1 MKRLLSFIT
10 LIIVITYTGVLS
22 NAAEYNVDDSD
33 SEMDYNFDYS
43 IGSSKDTIIED
54 VASAMSNLIN
64 LNRNQKQKIMAYE
77 EKVDEIASVHKRV
90 VEKARSQA
98 RDIELLKSKIK
109 NYETMVAKLE
119 AKVQSLE
126 NKVYDQERLIS
137 NQSSELEALRPQ
149 IEGKKE
155 LVKILADAQVLLD
168 QVA

>member
-1 MKRLLSFIT
+1 
-10 LIIVITYTGVLS
+10 
-22 NAAEYNVDDSD
+22 
-33 SEMDYNFDYS
+33 
-43 IGSSKDTIIED
+43 
-54 VASAMSNLIN
+54 
-64 LNRNQKQKIMAYE
+64 
-77 EKVDEIASVHKRV
+77 
-90 VEKARSQA
+90 
-98 RDIELLKSKIK
+98 
-109 NYETMVAKLE
+109 MVAKLE